1 MARPRKNNADYFS
14 HDNDMRN
21 DDKILSVR
29 RKFWHEW
36 YSIWN
41 MILEKLCKSNWF
53 IIDVDNVSI
62 ELLSWDFVVEPEKLK
77 EIIDY
82 FVYIRL
88 ISREWD
94 RIYSQKMIDR
104 FEWLL
109 SKRQRDIEYRQWKHK
124 EEIVIDVEK
133 PQSKVKESKV
143 KEIKEDYLYINNI
156 YKSDQDIKNRIYELY
171 DKDIVWNNISKYKL
185 LVLFATKW
193 YDKIKDDIQWCEKF
207 FTDMIDKSHRYWYSA
222 QWFADWDTLLL
233 KAKEMYEWAEWW
245 NREIKNHMSTLNKF
259 LAPNPKK

>member
-1 MARPRKNNADYFS
+1 MARPRKDNADYFS

-36 YSIWN
+36 YSVWN
-41 MILEKLCKSNWF
+41 MLLEKLCKSTWF

-62 ELLSWDFVVEPEKLK
+62 ELLSWDFVVDPEKLK

-88 ISREWD
+88 IFREWD

-109 SKRQRDIEYRQWKHK
+109 SKRQRDIEYRQWKQK

-133 PQSKVKESKV
+133 PQSKVKESKI
-143 KEIKEDYLYINNI
+143 KEIKEYNISIPPEIISFIDKQKENMASIAHQVKTSPNYINKQAVEYEKLLNDLD
-156 YKSDQDIKNRIYELY
+156 KLNAKNMSISILEFITN
-171 DKDIVWNNISKYKL
+171 DDFWKNNIWSITKLRSKNKDWIPYYIVMLEKMKQSYKK
-185 LVLFATKW
+185 T
-193 YDKIKDDIQWCEKF
+193 Q
-207 FTDMIDKSHRYWYSA
+207 SHFIP
-222 QWFADWDTLLL
+222 WF
-233 KAKEMYEWAEWW
+233 
-245 NREIKNHMSTLNKF
+245 
-259 LAPNPKK
+259 

>member
-36 YSIWN
+36 YSVWN
-41 MILEKLCKSNWF
+41 MLLEKLCKSNLF
-53 IIDVDNVSI
+53 IIDIDNVSI

-88 ISREWD
+88 IYKEWD

-109 SKRQRDIEYRQWKHK
+109 SKRHRDIEYRKWKWK
-124 EEIVIDVEK
+124 EETVIVVENT
-133 PQSKVKESKV
+133 QSKVKESKV
-143 KEIKEDYLYINNI
+143 KEYNKEKAPSKIFNKPNI
-156 YKSDQDIKNRIYELY
+156 DDIKKYCLERKNKINPQSFIDFYESKWWMVWKNKM
-171 DKDIVWNNISKYKL
+171 KDWKACIRTRESRYENKSNNNK
-185 LVLFATKW
+185 
-193 YDKIKDDIQWCEKF
+193 Q
-207 FTDMIDKSHRYWYSA
+207 
-222 QWFADWDTLLL
+222 Q
-233 KAKEMYEWAEWW
+233 YENNESRDNFNFMW
-245 NREIKNHMSTLNKF
+245 
-259 LAPNPKK
+259 

>member
-1 MARPRKNNADYFS
+1 MSRPRKNNADYFS

-36 YSIWN
+36 YSVWN
-41 MILEKLCKSNWF
+41 MLLEKLCKSTWF

-62 ELLSWDFVVEPEKLK
+62 ELLSWDFVVDPEKLK

-88 ISREWD
+88 IFREWD

-109 SKRQRDIEYRQWKHK
+109 SKRQRDIEYRQWKQK
-124 EEIVIDVEK
+124 EEIVIDVDN

-143 KEIKEDYLYINNI
+143 KENNILYKLEDFILSWNSIENIRQNWKIVKWLPRTIKITNKLKSTWDKISKEYTEQEIKDATNKYIEKIEKTIPNANRDWTHRYTLFEFLTREKWLQNYIN
-156 YKSDQDIKNRIYELY
+156 S
-171 DKDIVWNNISKYKL
+171 
-185 LVLFATKW
+185 
-193 YDKIKDDIQWCEKF
+193 
-207 FTDMIDKSHRYWYSA
+207 
-222 QWFADWDTLLL
+222 
-233 KAKEMYEWAEWW
+233 
-245 NREIKNHMSTLNKF
+245 
-259 LAPNPKK
+259 

>member
-36 YSIWN
+36 YSVWN
-41 MILEKLCKSNWF
+41 MLLEKLCKSTLF
-53 IIDVDNVSI
+53 IIDIDNVSI
-62 ELLSWDFVVEPEKLK
+62 ELLSWDFVVEPEKLR

-88 ISREWD
+88 ISKEWD

-109 SKRQRDIEYRQWKHK
+109 SKRQRDIEYRKWKWK
-124 EEIVIDVEK
+124 DETVIVIENT
-133 PQSKVKESKV
+133 QSKVKESKV
-143 KEIKEDYLYINNI
+143 KENNI
-156 YKSDQDIKNRIYELY
+156 KKDNTLPSKFIKP
-171 DKDIVWNNISKYKL
+171 NIEEITKYCLERKN
-185 LVLFATKW
+185 
-193 YDKIKDDIQWCEKF
+193 KI
-207 FTDMIDKSHRYWYSA
+207 
-222 QWFADWDTLLL
+222 
-233 KAKEMYEWAEWW
+233 
-245 NREIKNHMSTLNKF
+245 
-259 LAPNPKK
+259 NPKSFLDFYESKWWMVWKNKMKDWKACMRTWESRDDNRSTNTKQQYENNESRENFNFMWE